1 MLERRILEQRS
12 LVQEEGVALALQVYT
27 IEHQRTHMP

>member
-1 MLERRILEQRS
+1 MSERRILEQRS

-27 IEHQRTHMP
+27 MEYQKTHIP